1 MVTGHYLSIHQT
13 RHRLITMD
21 CHWLTHVIANPQKI
35 TKSRS
40 MVCFISIFVMVCL
53 VSFELRNAFN
63 FKTEANVVL
72 ELSNHDKINTS
83 DGSEY
88 AYIPPSERHCSY
100 IHNISDTLW
109 IKPIEIAL
117 FAMQQTF
124 KLLNISSVLY
134 GGTLLSHLRHT
145 RVFPWEKDGDLAFL
159 LPLNYTLK
167 LDEFL
172 HDIFEPKLNNL
183 YQNLNFTCIIN
194 TDAIYSLFNCRLI
207 DKPGYVDA
215 FAQYKLYNH
224 TLYNKLQY
232 FMDNKDAHTTQLIK
246 DLRNEIINDNRAK
259 MHKNDNNKI
268 PFIWNEH
275 YLDRAIHLKPVSI
288 LFPPQRLFW
297 NPFYLN
303 NYNISS
309 VNAPQDEIEI
319 ATIYYGKDYIIPPQW
334 TTDKYGICDHQK
346 YRIETFCFGN
356 ADYSKYDRGGVTV
369 QVTKEEI
376 EICNEYENIVRN
388 PNSNHYQ
395 FETSNIW

>member
-21 CHWLTHVIANPQKI
+21 WLTHVIANPQKI

-40 MVCFISIFVMVCL
+40 M
-53 VSFELRNAFN
+53 
-63 FKTEANVVL
+63 TETNVVL
-72 ELSNHDKINTS
+72 ELSNNDKINT
-83 DGSEY
+83 
-88 AYIPPSERHCSY
+88 YIPPSERHCSY
-100 IHNISDTLW
+100 INNISDTLW

-207 DKPGYVDA
+207 DK
-215 FAQYKLYNH
+215 
-224 TLYNKLQY
+224 
-232 FMDNKDAHTTQLIK
+232 
-246 DLRNEIINDNRAK
+246 
-259 MHKNDNNKI
+259 
-268 PFIWNEH
+268 
-275 YLDRAIHLKPVSI
+275 
-288 LFPPQRLFW
+288 
-297 NPFYLN
+297 
-303 NYNISS
+303 
-309 VNAPQDEIEI
+309 
-319 ATIYYGKDYIIPPQW
+319 
-334 TTDKYGICDHQK
+334 
-346 YRIETFCFGN
+346 
-356 ADYSKYDRGGVTV
+356 
-369 QVTKEEI
+369 
-376 EICNEYENIVRN
+376 
-388 PNSNHYQ
+388 
-395 FETSNIW
+395 